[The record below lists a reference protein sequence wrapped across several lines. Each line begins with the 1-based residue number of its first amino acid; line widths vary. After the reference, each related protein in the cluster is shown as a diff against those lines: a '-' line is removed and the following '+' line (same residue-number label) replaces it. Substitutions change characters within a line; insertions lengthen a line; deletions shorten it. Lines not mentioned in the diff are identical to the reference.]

1 MSDRSSS
8 AVLGGLAG
16 VGSIVVAIAALVVL
30 PLWSFPDTD
39 TTARALTTFVVD
51 HRSRL
56 QAMMA
61 LYVVA
66 VTLWLVFAAA
76 IAAHLRAAAL
86 PGRPAGGALACF
98 AFGSVGFVTLLLAG
112 FTAMDVLVYRGHRTG
127 DPTLLY
133 DLTFGLLAMSG
144 MPTAMALA
152 GFAALV
158 RRSRV
163 LPQYTGWLAIVTAL
177 AHVLL
182 LLSFIVPSGFFSL
195 EGFGIV
201 AIPGL
206 LWIWIAATGVAL
218 LRARHVT
225 G

>member
-1 MSDRSSS
+1 MPGSRSS
-8 AVLGGLAG
+8 AALGGCAG
-16 VGSIVVAIAALVVL
+16 VASIAVAIAALVVL

-51 HRSRL
+51 HRARL

-61 LYVVA
+61 LYVIT
-66 VTLWLVFAAA
+66 VTLWLVFAV
-76 IAAHLRAAAL
+76 AAAAYL
-86 PGRPAGGALACF
+86 REAGAPPRAAGGALACF

-112 FTAMDVLVYRGHRTG
+112 FTSMDLLVYRGSHAR
-127 DPTLLY
+127 DPILLY
-133 DLTFGLLAMSG
+133 DLAFGLLAMSG
-144 MPTAMALA
+144 MPTAVALG
-152 GFAALV
+152 GFAAIV
-158 RRSRV
+158 RRGRM

-182 LLSFIVPSGFFSL
+182 LLSFVVPSGFFSL

-206 LWIWIAATGVAL
+206 LWVWIVATGVEL
-218 LRARHVT
+218 LRRRHVT

>member
-1 MSDRSSS
+1 VPGRRSS
-8 AVLGGLAG
+8 AALAG
-16 VGSIVVAIAALVVL
+16 FAGVASIAVAIAALVVL

-39 TTARALTTFVVD
+39 TTAPDLTTFVVD
-51 HRSRL
+51 HRARL

-66 VTLWLVFAAA
+66 VTLWLVFAVAA
-76 IAAHLRAAAL
+76 AAYLREAGAPPRAA
-86 PGRPAGGALACF
+86 GGPLACF
-98 AFGSVGFVTLLLAG
+98 AVGSVGFVTLLLAG
-112 FTAMDVLVYRGHRTG
+112 FTAMDLLVYRASHAR
-127 DPTLLY
+127 DPVLLY
-133 DLTFGLLAMSG
+133 DLAFGLLAMSG
-144 MPTAMALA
+144 MPTAVALG
-152 GFAALV
+152 GFAAIV
-158 RRSRV
+158 RRGRM

-182 LLSFIVPSGFFSL
+182 LLSFVVPSGFFSL

-206 LWIWIAATGVAL
+206 LWLWIVATGVEL
-218 LRARHVT
+218 LRRRHVT